1 ASLEP
6 ADKLIDGITA
16 TQEITMEAW
25 LTPGN
30 RSQNGPARIA
40 TLSSDVANRNFT
52 LGQAGDDYNV
62 RLRTTFTGDNGVGT
76 TVSSEGGL
84 LDTEL
89 THIVYTRSSDGNTS
103 LYIDSQLV
111 ATESIGGDFSNWDDS
126 YRLGLGDELAGGR
139 AWLGS
144 LDQFAVYNQ
153 AFGASE
159 VQQNY
164 LAGSL

>member
-1 ASLEP
+1 S
-6 ADKLIDGITA
+6 T
-16 TQEITMEAW
+16 
-25 LTPGN
+25 GN
-30 RSQNGPARIA
+30 
-40 TLSSDVANRNFT
+40 
-52 LGQAGDDYNV
+52 
-62 RLRTTFTGDNGVGT
+62 NGVGT
-76 TVSSEGGL
+76 SVSSTGGL

-89 THIVYTRSSDGNTS
+89 THVIYTRSLDGEAS

-111 ATESIGGDFSNWDDS
+111 ATETIGGDFSNWDDS